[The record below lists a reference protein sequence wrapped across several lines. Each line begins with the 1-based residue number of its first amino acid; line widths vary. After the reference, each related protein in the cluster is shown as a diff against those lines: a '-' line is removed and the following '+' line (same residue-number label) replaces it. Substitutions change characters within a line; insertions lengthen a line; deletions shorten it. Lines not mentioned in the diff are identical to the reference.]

1 MDIDPE
7 KKRRLN
13 EYLDDILPEDVR
25 KPHPFRRF
33 VLHEIVRH
41 DEMGIGI
48 VTGFRIPD
56 IKRELEGMGVQ
67 FVRQGRME
75 EHRVFTPRECR
86 SIEGSG
92 IEFDIGRHAGRTLE
106 DLWREI
112 KEAAEPGDS
121 GG

>member
-1 MDIDPE
+1 MNIDPE

-13 EYLDDILPEDVR
+13 EYLDDIFPEDVQ
-25 KPHPFRRF
+25 KTNPFRRF

-41 DEMGIGI
+41 DEIGTGI

-56 IKRELEGMGVQ
+56 LKREFEGLGVQ
-67 FVRQGRME
+67 FVCQGCMG
-75 EHRVFTPRECR
+75 EHRVFAPRECR

-92 IEFDIGRHAGRTLE
+92 IEFDIRLHAGRTLE
-106 DLWREI
+106 EI
-112 KEAAEPGDS
+112 WSEAKETAGPEKT